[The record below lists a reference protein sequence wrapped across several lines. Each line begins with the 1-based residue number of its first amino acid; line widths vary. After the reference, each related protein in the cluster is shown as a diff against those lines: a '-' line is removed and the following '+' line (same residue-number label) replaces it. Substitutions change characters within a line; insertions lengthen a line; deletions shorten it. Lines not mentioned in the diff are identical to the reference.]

1 MYIQPSWIPLQNP
14 QLWGFLPS
22 VLFNLCLVARRDAA
36 QSLRSQLSTYVICI
50 DTNVD
55 PQVSAPQK
63 AHLMEVFSS
72 CD

>member
-1 MYIQPSWIPLQNP
+1 MYVQPSWIPLQNP

-22 VLFNLCLVARRDAA
+22 VLFNLCLVACRDAA

-55 PQVSAPQK
+55 LQVSAPQK
-63 AHLMEVFSS
+63 APLMEVFSS